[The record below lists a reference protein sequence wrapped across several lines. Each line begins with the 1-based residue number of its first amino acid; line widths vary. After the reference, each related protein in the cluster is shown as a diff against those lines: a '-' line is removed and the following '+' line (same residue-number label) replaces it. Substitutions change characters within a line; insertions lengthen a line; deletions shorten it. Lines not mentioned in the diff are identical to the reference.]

1 MTPDTGQSLK
11 VGILLPEGEGR
22 MDGATAS
29 WADLVSLARLAEDV
43 GLDSLWVPDHLLYR
57 SEGEVSR
64 GTAESCSLLA
74 ALAAVTNRIE
84 LGSFV
89 TCTSFRNP
97 ALLAKIADTIDEI
110 SGGRLILGLGAGWHE
125 PEYMAYGYPFDH
137 RVSRF
142 EEALVIITG
151 LLRDGHS
158 DFDGR
163 YYQARDCELRP
174 RGPRPNGPPIMIGTT
189 GKRMLGLTAQYADLW
204 NIFFS
209 ETGNRVERIPEFQAT
224 VDTACV
230 QAGRDPTSLGRTA
243 AVLLHV
249 SPEALSLKTVELG
262 DAPALTGTPEDLAA
276 ALRAYADAGITH
288 VQLALEPCTPAG
300 LEAFAPVLTHLRH

>member
-1 MTPDTGQSLK
+1 MSETGRTLK

-22 MDGATAS
+22 MSGATAT
-29 WADLVSLARLAEDV
+29 WGDLVSLARLADDV
-43 GLDSLWVPDHLLYR
+43 GIDSLWIPDHLLYR
-57 SEGEVSR
+57 TEGETSR
-64 GTAESCSLLA
+64 GTAESCSMLA

-110 SGGRLILGLGAGWHE
+110 SNGRLILGLGAGWHE
-125 PEYMAYGYPFDH
+125 PEYLAYGYPFDH

-142 EEALVIITG
+142 EEALIIISG
-151 LLRDGHS
+151 LLQDGYI
-158 DFDGR
+158 DFEGQ

-189 GKRMLGLTAQYADLW
+189 GKRMLALTARYADLW

-209 ETGNRVERIPEFQAT
+209 ETGNNVERIPEFQAI
-224 VDTACV
+224 VDAACV
-230 QAGRDPTSLGRTA
+230 AAGRDPATLGRTA

-249 SPEALSLKTVELG
+249 IPEAPSLKTVEFG

-276 ALRAYADAGITH
+276 VLHAYANAGITH
-288 VQLALEPCTPAG
+288 VQLVLEPCTPAG
-300 LEAFAPVLTHLRH
+300 IEAFAPILDQLHH

>member
-1 MTPDTGQSLK
+1 MSETGRLLK

-22 MDGATAS
+22 MNGATAK
-29 WADLVSLARLAEDV
+29 WGDLAALAQLAEDV
-43 GLDSLWVPDHLLYR
+43 GIDSLWIPDHLLYR
-57 SEGEVSR
+57 LEGQTSR

-110 SGGRLILGLGAGWHE
+110 SDGRLILGLGAGWHE
-125 PEYMAYGYPFDH
+125 PEYIAYGYPFDH

-142 EEALVIITG
+142 EEALVIISG
-151 LLRDGHS
+151 LLRDGHI
-158 DFDGR
+158 DFEGQ

-189 GKRMLGLTAQYADLW
+189 GRRMLGLTAQFADLW

-209 ETGNRVERIPEFQAT
+209 ETENRVERIPEFQAT
-224 VDTACV
+224 VDAAWV
-230 QAGRDPTSLGRTA
+230 AAGRDPATLGRTA
-243 AVLLHV
+243 AVLLRV
-249 SPEALSLKTVELG
+249 IPEAPGLSTVKLG
-262 DAPALTGTPEDLAA
+262 DAPALAGTPEELVA
-276 ALRAYADAGITH
+276 ALRAYAGAGITH
-288 VQLALEPCTPAG
+288 VQLVLEPCTPAG
-300 LEAFAPVLTHLRH
+300 IEAFVPVLEQLRY